1 LPPYPFGLSMC
12 STCACIH
19 RQQCACIAPGRVNG
33 THGQV
38 HAEPL
43 LGDFELGGRV
53 AVRLCVTGRVLRVV
67 RTGEREEGAHEEAER
82 HAEVEDRLQRKL
94 LQAGDI
100 DRLRA

>member
-1 LPPYPFGLSMC
+1 
-12 STCACIH
+12 
-19 RQQCACIAPGRVNG
+19 
-33 THGQV
+33 
-38 HAEPL
+38 
-43 LGDFELGGRV
+43 
-53 AVRLCVTGRVLRVV
+53 VLRVV